1 MAGKLNGKG
10 SNEGER
16 LRMAKHYPYSQ
27 WCKRDNIA
35 MGRYIG
41 KYPPEAA
48 WKDDDEPFVITQDG
62 EKICKKCATNWQ
74 REKKKSEKEK
84 E

>member
-1 MAGKLNGKG
+1 M
-10 SNEGER
+10 
-16 LRMAKHYPYSQ
+16 KHYSEHLN
-27 WCKRDNIA
+27 CKVILNSWEDY
-35 MGRYIG
+35 GREAIFG